1 MPKHKHKSPATLK
14 SRLLRSIKR
23 HLERPKPALPNAR
36 VAKKAELTKHYG
48 LPEDSKFLFLKKG
61 RHFGKPRLSLSYGTV
76 VCLDADTL
84 ELLLVV
90 QFVEP
95 TEMEDSVFKSYNHS
109 ISTIYQ
115 HAKARNEVKGNA
127 ATYRGRRKGRKFGRM
142 YAAGFRPGYDHEV
155 KGGQYTWNEETASDL
170 QKMEEDLK
178 RQGNLPAIESF
189 FAERFSSLSLF
200 AFESNATLAAQSNAP
215 SWANESFYV
224 SPNSKVFG
232 SNIVVTCDEFVNKKH
247 KDRDSSKYA
256 FGLFSLVDRATGKL
270 YQRGLTAPRGDT
282 LGARFILDDYNV
294 DVNLDAS
301 DGVIEMLW
309 NSQIHHR
316 TSASKTY
323 DVDHKQISVET
334 AEITR
339 FGCSCQI
346 SQALVNRLDK
356 VKALRSTMSEEDWDT
371 YQASVLTGYKEQA
384 HKKMKALA
392 IKYGIWQN
400 DF

>member
-1 MPKHKHKSPATLK
+1 MFNNIGH
-14 SRLLRSIKR
+14 
-23 HLERPKPALPNAR
+23 
-36 VAKKAELTKHYG
+36 
-48 LPEDSKFLFLKKG
+48 
-61 RHFGKPRLSLSYGTV
+61 
-76 VCLDADTL
+76 
-84 ELLLVV
+84 
-90 QFVEP
+90 
-95 TEMEDSVFKSYNHS
+95 
-109 ISTIYQ
+109 
-115 HAKARNEVKGNA
+115 
-127 ATYRGRRKGRKFGRM
+127 
-142 YAAGFRPGYDHEV
+142 
-155 KGGQYTWNEETASDL
+155 YTWNADTASDL
-170 QKMEEDLK
+170 HKMEADLK

-215 SWANESFYV
+215 SWANASFYV

-256 FGLFSLVDRATGKL
+256 FGLFSLVDRATGEL
-270 YQRGLTAPRGDT
+270 YQRGLTAPRGNT

-301 DGVIEMLW
+301 DGIIEILW

-323 DVDHKQISVET
+323 DVDHKEISVET

-356 VKALRSTMSEEDWDT
+356 VKALRSTMSEEDWNT

-392 IKYGIWQN
+392 IKYQIWQ
-400 DF
+400 DDC